1 MCKITTMKNL
11 SDIQSLIKSDLQKT
25 DEILINRLSSNVAL
39 INQMSHYIIHAGGK
53 RLRPLLLLLCARATG
68 YQGTHHYLMAVVI
81 ELIHTATLLHDDI
94 VDESSTR
101 RGKDTV
107 NKVWGNAPSILVGD
121 FLYSRAFEI
130 MIEPNLMSIMYILSK
145 TTNNIAEGEVLQLLN
160 CQNAE
165 LTEIEYYAVIKQK
178 TACLFQAA
186 TQIGGLLSDVNKTQ
200 ETALKNYG
208 LHLGNAFQIIDDVLD
223 YESDAKT
230 IGKEVGDDLSEG
242 KTTLP
247 MIYALSHTSGNDKQ
261 LLKNA
266 INQADNSKIVQV
278 IKILQS
284 VKAFDYTRNQ
294 AYKSAQLAKQ
304 SLNLIPNSD
313 YKDALIL
320 LCDLSLQRQS

>member
-1 MCKITTMKNL
+1 MESL
-11 SDIQSLIKSDLQKT
+11 SDIQSLLKLDLQKT
-25 DEILINRLSSNVAL
+25 DDLLINRLSSNVAL

-53 RLRPLLLLLCARATG
+53 RLRPLLLLLCARATK
-68 YQGTHHYLMAVVI
+68 YQGTHHHLMAVVI

-94 VDESSTR
+94 VDESITR
-101 RGKDTV
+101 RGKNTV
-107 NKVWGNAPSILVGD
+107 NEVWGNAPSVLVGD
-121 FLYSRAFEI
+121 FLYSRAFE
-130 MIEPNLMSIMYILSK
+130 MMVEPNSMPIMRILSK
-145 TTNNIAEGEVLQLLN
+145 TTNSIAEGEVLQLLN
-160 CQNAE
+160 CRNAE
-165 LTEIEYYAVIKQK
+165 LTETEYYTVIERK

-186 TQIGGLLSDVNKTQ
+186 TQVGGILSSVDKAQ
-200 ETALKNYG
+200 ESALKDFG

-230 IGKEVGDDLSEG
+230 MGKEVGDDLSEG

-247 MIYALSHTSGNDKQ
+247 MIYALAHTSGDDRQ
-261 LLKNA
+261 LLEDA
-266 INQADNSKIVQV
+266 INQADNSKIAQV

-294 AYKSAQLAKQ
+294 ARKSAQFAKQ
-304 SLNLIPNSD
+304 SLNLIPDSD